1 MAKKKETWID
11 NAWRPAIA
19 WSYLVIC
26 IFDFFV
32 APIIS
37 AVFQSLMY
45 PHQEYV
51 AWKPNT
57 LAEGGLYHMAM
68 MAIVGVT
75 AWTRAQEKMMR
86 MGTPEDDMY
95 EEVTEEPEEE
105 VLEEEAEEPP
115 PKKAVKKVVKKTF
128 VKKKPV
134 RKNSALLRKLK

>member
-1 MAKKKETWID
+1 MARKKETWID
-11 NAWRPAIA
+11 TKWRPAIA
-19 WSYLVIC
+19 WSYLIIC
-26 IFDFFV
+26 VFDFLV

-45 PHQEYV
+45 PGMEYV

-86 MGTPEDDMY
+86 MNVE
-95 EEVTEEPEEE
+95 EEVFEEEGEIPPEEPEEE
-105 VLEEEAEEPP
+105 PEEPIEESFKP
-115 PKKAVKKVVKKTF
+115 Y
-128 VKKKPV
+128 KKPKRAKQAAK
-134 RKNSALLRKLK
+134 RKYYR